1 MGLLDDKKQT
11 ISMATE
17 ERAVLV
23 GLVTPEQ
30 NEARAKEYLDE
41 LAFLA
46 DTAGAVTVKKFVQ
59 KCQAPNSTTPARQPS
74 PPGSTGTTTCTA

>member
-1 MGLLDDKKQT
+1 MKEFIISEAQT
-11 ISMATE
+11 

-30 NEARAKEYLDE
+30 NEQKVKEYLDE

-46 DTAGAVTVKKFVQ
+46 DTAGVESVKRFTIENFPLFV
-59 KCQAPNSTTPARQPS
+59 AIDANGNSIFKK
-74 PPGSTGTTTCTA
+74 